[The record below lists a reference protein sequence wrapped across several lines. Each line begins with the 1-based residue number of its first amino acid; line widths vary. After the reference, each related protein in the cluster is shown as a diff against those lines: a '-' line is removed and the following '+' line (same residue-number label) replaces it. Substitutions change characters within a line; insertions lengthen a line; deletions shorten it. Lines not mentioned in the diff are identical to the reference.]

1 MFFFSLKKD
10 KVVGNMALILLYK
23 KHLETNILNI
33 RTVYSLVGLA
43 LPTTIFA
50 VSRAERWLNA
60 AKTTFAKQRLGWV
73 VGHPMSTERIGL

>member
-1 MFFFSLKKD
+1 M
-10 KVVGNMALILLYK
+10 GLL
-23 KHLETNILNI
+23 
-33 RTVYSLVGLA
+33 YSLVGLA